1 MSLRRTLV
9 VLALV
14 LVAVSAVSGSALAAA
29 GARAATKPCLLVAKG
44 PAWSAKGQTG
54 TNYNV
59 IGVSGAS
66 CATGVK
72 WLGRL
77 THQSS
82 MVFKGPSGWSC
93 IAMASG
99 KVHQGECTLKGGGII
114 EWGPALKH

>member
-1 MSLRRTLV
+1 MSLRRTAT

-14 LVAVSAVSGSALAAA
+14 LVGVSAVSGSAVAASRGSTPA
-29 GARAATKPCLLVAKG
+29 KPCLLVAKG
-44 PAWSAKGQTG
+44 PAWSTKGQKG

-72 WLGRL
+72 WLMRF
-77 THQSS
+77 THESS
-82 MVFKGPSGWSC
+82 AVFNGPSGWSC
-93 IAMASG
+93 IAIASG
-99 KVHQGECTLKGGGII
+99 KVRQGECTVKGGGII